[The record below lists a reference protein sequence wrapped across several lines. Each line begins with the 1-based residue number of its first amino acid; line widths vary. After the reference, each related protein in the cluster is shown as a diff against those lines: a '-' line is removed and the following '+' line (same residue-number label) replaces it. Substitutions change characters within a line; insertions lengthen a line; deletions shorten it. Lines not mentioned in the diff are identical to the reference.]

1 MRSSLGHLYDAFAT
15 ELSQVQFYVGIIVP
29 RAFKQLQNNFKVK
42 ICHRNI

>member
-29 RAFKQLQNNFKVK
+29 HAFKELQNKFATEISK
-42 ICHRNI
+42 